1 MRILKMSV
9 LAAAVLALSAPA
21 YAGGA
26 GGGCGGYKSS
36 KTAQTTATKTGPQ
49 TKVKQTASRERKK

>member
-1 MRILKMSV
+1 MHIVKMSV
-9 LAAAVLALSAPA
+9 LAAAIVALSAPA

-26 GGGCGGYKSS
+26 GSGCGGYKSA

-49 TKVKQTASRERKK
+49 TTIKQTASTQTKK